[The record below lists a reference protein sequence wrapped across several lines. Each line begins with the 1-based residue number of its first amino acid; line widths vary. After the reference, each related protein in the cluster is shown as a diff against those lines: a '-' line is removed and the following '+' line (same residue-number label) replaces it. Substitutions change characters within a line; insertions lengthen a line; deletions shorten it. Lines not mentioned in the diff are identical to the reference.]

1 MEDDVTSVW
10 SNLGSSMGVSSVVRE
25 ELEKLRVELR
35 DTKLEVAR
43 DISELREVIHN
54 IGIEME
60 QVVQRSLSL
69 MTRLEGLE
77 SRAQSLSGGLTS
89 EFNAFAYATLDELEP
104 EYSEE
109 EENESNSE
117 VEEVAVEELRSDP
130 PEEKPAVKDISV
142 DEENSEVADW
152 STEDVVAHVLGRV
165 NEDIDSLG
173 GVLNNQL
180 HLRYPQGIKGTP
192 ETKRM
197 VKEVLAEDESIQ
209 THKLDKFRSLYYRA
223 GDNPDEVY
231 ERIFG

>member
-10 SNLGSSMGVSSVVRE
+10 SSLGTSMGVSSVVRE

-54 IGIEME
+54 IGVEME

-77 SRAQSLSGGLTS
+77 SRAQSLSGGLTN

-109 EENESNSE
+109 VENESNSRLE
-117 VEEVAVEELRSDP
+117 VVEVEELRSDP
-130 PEEKPAVKDISV
+130 SEEKLAVKDV
-142 DEENSEVADW
+142 PMDEENSEVVGW
-152 STEDVVAHVLGRV
+152 GTEDIVAYVLTRV
-165 NEDIDSLG
+165 NEDIDSTG

-180 HLRYPQGIKGTP
+180 HLRYPQGVKATP
-192 ETKRM
+192 ETKKLL
-197 VKEVLAEDESIQ
+197 KELLTSDESIGV
-209 THKLDKFRSLYYRA
+209 HKLDKFRSLYYRN
-223 GDNPDEVY
+223 GDDPDAVY

>member
-1 MEDDVTSVW
+1 
-10 SNLGSSMGVSSVVRE
+10 VVRE

-54 IGIEME
+54 IGVEME

-89 EFNAFAYATLDELEP
+89 EFNAFAYATLDELGP

-109 EENESNSE
+109 EENESNSALGG
-117 VEEVAVEELRSDP
+117 VGLEELRSDLS
-130 PEEKPAVKDISV
+130 EEKLAVKDISLTEENS
-142 DEENSEVADW
+142 EENSEVSEW
-152 STEDVVAHVLGRV
+152 STEDIVAYVFEQV
-165 NEDIDSLG
+165 NLDIDNIG

-180 HLRYPQGIKGTP
+180 HLRYPEGSKGTP
-192 ETKRM
+192 ETKQM
-197 VKEVLAEDESIQ
+197 LKDLISSDESIEV
-209 THKLDKFRSLYYRA
+209 HKLDKFRSLYYRI
-223 GDNPDEVY
+223 GDDPDEVY